1 MSENQGNIF
10 AGLGICWGLNLVQ
23 VGMAMLALVAG
34 NYGLAILAVILA
46 GFGVIQLAYIVPL
59 YFLLKRRGKVLT
71 ARGLVIAAS
80 ITVLLNS
87 ACDWTVFHR

>member
-23 VGMAMLALVAG
+23 LGFAAVGLFAP
-34 NYGLAILAVILA
+34 GLPFLIVLLA
-46 GFGVIQLAYIVPL
+46 GFGVIQLAYVVPMYL
-59 YFLLKRRGKVLT
+59 SFRRRGKVLT

-80 ITVLLNS
+80 ITALLNT
-87 ACDWTVFHR
+87 ACDWTAFHGN